1 MTRLKT
7 LPTRRRAPYLRL
19 MLLVIAGVVG
29 FDQAS
34 KIAIEAALQPGQAFP
49 ILGDWFRFLLVYN
62 PGAAFSLG
70 SESSTWLFTTFQ
82 LFFLVGV
89 LLASPRIG
97 DRFQAI
103 ALAMVAGGAGGNLV
117 DRLFREP
124 GFWFGHVVDFISVGD
139 FAIFNVADSFI
150 TVGVVL
156 FLAAVFTEE
165 HRARK
170 AVTDTPQNS
179 IEQPARPAKEVDDE
193 H

>member
-19 MLLVIAGVVG
+19 MLLIIAAVVA

-34 KIAIEAALQPGQAFP
+34 KIAIEAALQPGQALH
-49 ILGDWFRFLLVYN
+49 IIGDWFRFLLVYN

-70 SESSTWLFTTFQ
+70 GESSTWLFTTFQ
-82 LFFLVGV
+82 LVFLVGV
-89 LLASPRIG
+89 LIAAPRID

-117 DRLFREP
+117 DRLLREP

-150 TVGVVL
+150 TVGVAL
-156 FLAAVFTEE
+156 FLLAVFTEE
-165 HRARK
+165 RRARK
-170 AVTDTPQNS
+170 TDSQ
-179 IEQPARPAKEVDDE
+179 EADDE

>member
-1 MTRLKT
+1 
-7 LPTRRRAPYLRL
+7 

-82 LFFLVGV
+82 LVFLVGV
-89 LLASPRIG
+89 LLASPRID

-124 GFWFGHVVDFISVGD
+124 GFWFGHVVDFISPFSMSQTRLSPSV
-139 FAIFNVADSFI
+139 SCCSWP
-150 TVGVVL
+150 
-156 FLAAVFTEE
+156 
-165 HRARK
+165 RCSRK
-170 AVTDTPQNS
+170 S
-179 IEQPARPAKEVDDE
+179 IEHAKQ
-193 H
+193 